1 MHIKI
6 YVPRTVEIPSEY
18 LSPLAQR
25 ASDAMGESAR
35 ATPATRGHL
44 VRQAVRDG
52 LLRELDTLM
61 SADGN
66 VDVFCDPHSEI
77 PLEIDSHTFSLV
89 DLRSALGSKRQ
100 QVEQR
105 PAGGDMTDLVGQ
117 PSLAPK
123 RKAA

>member
-6 YVPRTVEIPSEY
+6 YVPKTIEIPGEY

-52 LLRELDTLM
+52 LLRELDSLLG
-61 SADGN
+61 ADGT

-89 DLRSALGSKRQ
+89 DLRAALGSKRQ

-105 PAGGDMTDLVGQ
+105 PPEGDMPELVVRS
-117 PSLAPK
+117 PLTPK

>member
-6 YVPRTVEIPSEY
+6 YVPKTVEIPSEY

-25 ASDAMGESAR
+25 ASDAMGETAR

-52 LLRELDTLM
+52 LLRELDSLVG
-61 SADGN
+61 ADGTI
-66 VDVFCDPHSEI
+66 DVYCDPHSEI

-89 DLRSALGSKRQ
+89 DLRSALGNKRQ

-105 PAGGDMTDLVGQ
+105 PTNADMSDLVGQ